1 MSRIRSAMIAAV
13 GAGALMLS
21 LGTGTAGAASEADGM
36 TTSALP
42 TCVESWG
49 FVPATADGDHDC
61 LLGQGVSN
69 NAVRSLQRSLYFCNG
84 QDIAVDGIYGPNTA
98 AAVRSVQRSAGIA
111 VDGVYGPNT
120 RDVMSFRVYSHCQ
133 DFNG

>member
-1 MSRIRSAMIAAV
+1 MSRIRGAVAAAV
-13 GAGALMLS
+13 GAGALVFS
-21 LGTGTAGAASEADGM
+21 LGAGTAGAVSGADEV

-49 FVPATADGDHDC
+49 FVPATDDGDHDC

-98 AAVRSVQRSAGIA
+98 AAVRAVQRSAGIA

-120 RDVMSFRVYSHCQ
+120 RDVMSFRIYSDCQ